1 MNTILTTHLYENDPW
16 LSQQTPDPPR
26 YNPLGLF
33 PWNTLTTKETEMA
46 WETPPTTTNKTIAIE
61 PPSTVFFSDYWE
73 DDVSVLNDN
82 PDEDD
87 IQVLPQATY
96 NVLAS
101 LLDEIF
107 QDDNQADDGAGAA

>member
-1 MNTILTTHLYENDPW
+1 
-16 LSQQTPDPPR
+16 
-26 YNPLGLF
+26 
-33 PWNTLTTKETEMA
+33 MA

-96 NVLAS
+96 NVLAP